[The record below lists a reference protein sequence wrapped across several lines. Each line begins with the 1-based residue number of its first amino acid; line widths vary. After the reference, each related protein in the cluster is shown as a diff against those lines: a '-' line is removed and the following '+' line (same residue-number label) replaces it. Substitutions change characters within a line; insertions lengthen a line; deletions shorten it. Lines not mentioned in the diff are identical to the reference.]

1 MENLRQVFRFIL
13 IGFSKQINNLL
24 LFINSLMLN
33 LNWKGFH
40 EEWKHQLI
48 TISGVWNIKSGRIDL
63 KIY

>member
-13 IGFSKQINNLL
+13 IGFRKQINNLL
-24 LFINSLMLN
+24 LFINSPMLN
-33 LNWKGFH
+33 LNLKGFY

-48 TISGVWNIKSGRIDL
+48 TILGVWNIKSGRIDL